1 MSSWL
6 PCFFVLA
13 VSACSTGGESKLEER
28 LSQVRGQQSEN
39 VAPIPRFSSQPIYTY
54 SSRFKRSPFIAESEF
69 KANVTAE
76 QSQALPPD
84 LDRKKQPLEL
94 KEVSLISMV
103 GLVRNKSN
111 LWGLVADQTGKL
123 SKVELGGYLGMNFGE
138 VTAIDSSKI
147 TIIEKISD
155 NRGRWF
161 ARSRLIF
168 MEEVD

>member
-1 MSSWL
+1 
-6 PCFFVLA
+6 
-13 VSACSTGGESKLEER
+13 
-28 LSQVRGQQSEN
+28 
-39 VAPIPRFSSQPIYTY
+39 
-54 SSRFKRSPFIAESEF
+54 
-69 KANVTAE
+69 
-76 QSQALPPD
+76 
-84 LDRKKQPLEL
+84 
-94 KEVSLISMV
+94 MV

-123 SKVELGGYLGMNFGE
+123 SKVELGSYLGMNFGE

-168 MEEVD
+168 MEEVE